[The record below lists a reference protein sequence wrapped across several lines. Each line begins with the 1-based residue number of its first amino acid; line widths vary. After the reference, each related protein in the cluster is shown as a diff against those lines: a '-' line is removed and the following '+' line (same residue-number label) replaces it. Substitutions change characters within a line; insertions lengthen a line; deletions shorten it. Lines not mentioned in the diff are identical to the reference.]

1 MRESWSPLTDLPR
14 HSWLTVLV
22 LCLMVVGG
30 CGSSSSAIERPGP
43 DASLSR
49 LPQGSVDGMWPSGDL
64 RTVIVR
70 PTFDESPAGVITRDS
85 RTTLAI
91 LDPERATWV
100 LGARLTEQE
109 GLDLT
114 QRLQQLMIEHSL
126 LEQRERA
133 SGLVV
138 ELLLQPEND
147 GSFLPVQGGK
157 WHVLTENLDSDES
170 TIRLGV
176 VDGQSGR
183 LVGEAAMD
191 LVIARDLMHRLAA
204 AIRSP
209 AY

>member
-1 MRESWSPLTDLPR
+1 
-14 HSWLTVLV
+14 
-22 LCLMVVGG
+22 
-30 CGSSSSAIERPGP
+30 
-43 DASLSR
+43 
-49 LPQGSVDGMWPSGDL
+49 MWPSGDL

-114 QRLQQLMIEHSL
+114 RRLQQLMIEHSL
-126 LEQRERA
+126 LEQRQRA

-138 ELLLQPEND
+138 ELRLQPED
-147 GSFLPVQGGK
+147 GGSLLPVQGGK
-157 WHVLTENLDSDES
+157 WHVLTKNLDSNEA

-176 VDGQSGR
+176 VDGQSGK

-209 AY
+209 PTDSQFDLLPLGTLTHRDQRRSSSVFPRILDCRFAVASIPRRHGGGVATARSAWW

>member
-1 MRESWSPLTDLPR
+1 VAERIVHPSFLTILYV
-14 HSWLTVLV
+14 T
-22 LCLMVVGG
+22 LCLSLVSG
-30 CGSSSSAIERPGP
+30 CGSSQSIIERPGP

-114 QRLQQLMIEHSL
+114 RRLQQLVIEHSL
-126 LEQRERA
+126 LEQRDRA

-138 ELLLQPEND
+138 ELRLQPED
-147 GSFLPVQGGK
+147 GGGLLPVQGGK
-157 WHVLTENLDSDES
+157 WHVLTENLDSNEA

-176 VDGQSGR
+176 VDGQTGN